1 MADKIVKFN
10 GKILSGPGRTG
21 MLCVLEKGCK
31 IGDDIWAPYDLDY
44 KDPTMEDFSEYIIP
58 SDTQPHQLPGSKPF
72 GYAIVEGHTLYTY
85 EAIKYLREN
94 QTTLFSGWHLATMS
108 ELENLSD
115 YAHSVDRS
123 GGDWYEAL
131 DTKGPK
137 GFNLS
142 DAYSFMQVSS
152 TGSYYFWLRGTGFGD
167 ITIGGD
173 YGIWN
178 IQTEYGLDDDTYEYS
193 SLIRNENGCLFTLR
207 LVKDK

>member
-1 MADKIVKFN
+1 
-10 GKILSGPGRTG
+10 
-21 MLCVLEKGCK
+21 LEKGCK

-44 KDPTMEDFSEYIIP
+44 KDPTMADFSEYIIP
-58 SDTQPHQLPGSKPF
+58 YDTQSHFLPGSKPF

-94 QTTLFSGWHLATMS
+94 QNTLFPGWHLATLS
-108 ELENLSD
+108 ELENLAD
-115 YAHSVDRS
+115 YAHSVERS

-137 GFNLS
+137 GFNFS
-142 DAYSFMQVSS
+142 DAYSYMEITSMPPNH
-152 TGSYYFWLRGTGFGD
+152 WWWERGGFGAM
-167 ITIGGD
+167 TIGGD

-178 IQTEYGLDDDTYEYS
+178 IKTSYGLDDLIWEYS
-193 SLIRNENGCLFTLR
+193 DFISDERGCLFTLR